1 MGRESPGCIQ
11 NHFPIAGTAMNSHS
25 KMTAAIL
32 IMAAL
37 FLSGGCAMKR
47 DVIRVEE
54 KTDAI
59 LADQSQT
66 KKAVM
71 HLDSLLNS
79 DAEASKE
86 LRAEI
91 RSSVGDLMEQF
102 QAMQANM
109 NDMQDK
115 IGQMSQGQSGRS
127 SIATP
132 SRPSD
137 SAVSDTT
144 GITAPPGV
152 DCQVLYDNSFVNIR
166 RGQYDDA
173 IKGFN
178 DYLKYCGTEELAADA
193 HYWLGESYYSLEKY
207 KDGIAEFDNVVKNY
221 ATSKKR
227 SGAMYKMARC
237 YEELGQKKDAKVIFK
252 KIVDEYPS
260 TLEAS
265 QAKEKLK
272 ELK

>member
-1 MGRESPGCIQ
+1 
-11 NHFPIAGTAMNSHS
+11 MNSHS
-25 KMTAAIL
+25 KMKAAIF

-37 FLSGGCAMKR
+37 FLSGGCAMKP
-47 DVIRVEE
+47 DVVRVEE
-54 KTDAI
+54 KTDTI
-59 LADQSQT
+59 LADQSQM
-66 KKAVM
+66 KKAIL

-79 DAEASKE
+79 DAEASRE

-91 RSSVGDLMEQF
+91 RSSVSDLMEQF

-115 IGQMSQGQSGRS
+115 IGQLAQGQSGRFS
-127 SIATP
+127 VVTP

-137 SAVSDTT
+137 SAASDTT
-144 GITAPPGV
+144 GTTTPPPGI

-178 DYLKYCGTEELAADA
+178 DYLKYCGSQELAADA

-207 KDGIAEFDNVVKNY
+207 KDGIAEYDNVARNY

-252 KIVDEYPS
+252 SIVDEYPS